1 MIEQRKRR
9 ASGAAR
15 MLGLLALLAGI
26 VAMHAGVFAFPA
38 HGESGGHTGAAMTH
52 HAASATVESAKMPV
66 HQQDCGSDGCAAAH
80 GGIHACVFVLAA
92 FALAIGL
99 VVLARLA
106 VDRPGTGIALPRHWR
121 PRRERPPPWTVLS
134 RAELS
139 ILRI

>member
-1 MIEQRKRR
+1 
-9 ASGAAR
+9 

-38 HGESGGHTGAAMTH
+38 HGESGAAMTH
-52 HAASATVESAKMPV
+52 HAASAAVESAKMPA

-80 GGIHACVFVLAA
+80 GGRHACVFVLAT
-92 FALAIGL
+92 FALVIGL